1 MISTGIETDS
11 VELYPAGIINSVAD
25 VDLGFNV
32 PMLYKYDPVGSPVKR
47 TVFLI
52 FPGGGY
58 GAVTMRHEGHDVAR
72 RLAALGYT
80 SFVLR
85 YRLPNSEQM
94 QDKRIAPLQDAQTA
108 ILWIRKNTSALVIDR
123 IVVLGFS
130 AGGHLASTLCTHHG
144 QSYIGAVDTAL
155 LRPDAA
161 VLVYPLISMDERI
174 THAVSK
180 KNLLGPTFLPSDVR
194 RFSNELHVNQN
205 TPPTFLVH
213 AEDDPSVPMENAILY
228 QQQLESCGVP
238 NALYR
243 FQKGKHGFGMYNREE
258 EGDWLVAMLTWLSA
272 L

>member
-1 MISTGIETDS
+1 MNSSIIPKSI
-11 VELYPAGIINSVAD
+11 ELYPNGLINIVETA
-25 VDLGFNV
+25 DLGFNL
-32 PMLYKYDPVGSPVKR
+32 PTLYIHQPTTKSTKR
-47 TVFLI
+47 TAFLI

-72 RLAALGYT
+72 RLAGLGYT

-108 ILWIRKNTSALVIDR
+108 ILWIRKNTSALDIDR

-228 QQQLESCGVP
+228 QQQLGSCGVP
-238 NALYR
+238 NVLYR